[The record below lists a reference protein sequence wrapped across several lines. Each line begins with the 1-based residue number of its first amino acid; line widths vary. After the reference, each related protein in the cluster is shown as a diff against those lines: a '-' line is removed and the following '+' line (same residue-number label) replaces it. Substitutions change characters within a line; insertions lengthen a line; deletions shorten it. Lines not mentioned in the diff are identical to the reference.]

1 MYDYY
6 VPIKDI
12 TKSLKMIFEGHIG
25 ARVQVSF
32 ENT

>member
-1 MYDYY
+1 

-32 ENT
+32 ENTWEQIV